1 MKKNRTMR
9 AAALLLALTLMTSCF
24 VGGTFAK
31 YTTSAGA
38 EDTARVAKW
47 GFEKPASITF
57 ELFNVADD
65 TGIGADGLI
74 APGSSKTINFD
85 FVNSSNGD
93 VAPEVAYK
101 VTVST
106 DGSSTSIGDLDG
118 VITWK
123 LGTNSYTSWNEFLT
137 AIKNLSGSTD
147 GSGSK
152 EYAPNA
158 ALPDV
163 LKNGVNNSV
172 GWEWV
177 FDGDDVKDTDLGNAG
192 TQTVTLK
199 ITITV
204 EQINTYPSTP

>member
-1 MKKNRTMR
+1 MKKNRLMR
-9 AAALLLALTLMTSCF
+9 LACLLIVLTLMTSCF

-47 GFEKPASITF
+47 GFDEATSLTF
-57 ELFNVADD
+57 ELFNVSDD

-85 FVNSSNGD
+85 FVNSATD
-93 VAPEVAYK
+93 AAPEVAYK

-106 DGSSTSIGDLDG
+106 DGSTANIGDLDG
-118 VITWK
+118 VVTWK
-123 LGTNSYTSWNEFLT
+123 LGTNSYTSWSAFLA
-137 AIKNLSGSTD
+137 AIKNLSGNA
-147 GSGSK
+147 SGSK
-152 EYAPNA
+152 EYAPNDP
-158 ALPDV
+158 LPDV

-172 GWEWV
+172 GWEWP
-177 FDGDDVKDTDLGNAG
+177 FNGDDDKDTKLGNTY
-192 TQTVTLK
+192 TQDVTLK

-204 EQINTYPSTP
+204 EQLNTYPSTP